1 LAFVPSSLML
11 GVTTHV
17 TTDISPIPLLWILPL
32 TLYLLS
38 FVLAFSRL
46 PGGLYRGSAI
56 LFALLVA
63 MLIAIQIDRLGWLH
77 ITWHLELSQ
86 GQLIGLHLFAF
97 FIAAL
102 ICHGDLAQRR
112 PSTARLTEYYLVI
125 ALGGMLGGVFN
136 SILAPWFFDRI
147 IEYPLLF
154 GVVFLLCP
162 SVRSWGDSKGTAS
175 YRREWIAGWLVY
187 GILTAMC
194 FAVLTIDQGA
204 VEIRRVRNF
213 FGTLLASHNKDSGLS
228 ALSHGTTIHGMQN
241 LSNPAR
247 RRDPLLYFT
256 KSSGIG
262 RVFLALDE
270 RPKTVGVIGLGA
282 GTVACYAGP
291 GQHWIFYEIN
301 PAVLRLARDASFF
314 TYLHDAESRGVEVQV
329 VLGDGRLSIDSNP
342 TIHDVLIIDAFSSDA
357 IPVHLLTREA
367 LQIYLSKLSA
377 HGLLVFHI
385 TNRFVDLT
393 PVLADLAR
401 ELGLISVFYSHEES
415 NCNSWWMVLARNKN
429 DLGSLAYEPRWRRFR
444 GSPTARVWTDDFS
457 NIYSAF
463 WPRGV
468 GDVPQASLEP

>member
-1 LAFVPSSLML
+1 
-11 GVTTHV
+11 V

-46 PGGLYRGSAI
+46 PAGLYRCSAI

-63 MLIAIQIDRLGWLH
+63 MLIAVQIDRLGWLH

-102 ICHGDLAQRR
+102 VCHGDLAHLR

-136 SILAPWFFDRI
+136 SIVAPSFFDRI

-162 SVRSWGDSKGTAS
+162 NVGVWGGRTNARSPS
-175 YRREWIAGWLVY
+175 RLLVAGSAIY
-187 GILTAMC
+187 GISTAVC
-194 FAVLTIDQGA
+194 FAVLTMDQSA
-204 VEIRRVRNF
+204 VQIRRVRNF
-213 FGTLLASHNKDSGLS
+213 FGTLLASHDKDSGLS
-228 ALSHGTTIHGMQN
+228 ALSHGTTMHGMQN
-241 LSNPAR
+241 LSSPAR
-247 RRDPLLYFT
+247 RREPLLYFT
-256 KSSGIG
+256 RSSGIG
-262 RVFLALDE
+262 RVFLALDD
-270 RPKTVGVIGLGA
+270 RPGTVGVIGLGA
-282 GTVACYAGP
+282 GTVVCYARP
-291 GQHWIFYEIN
+291 GQHCIFYEIN
-301 PAVLRLARDASFF
+301 PAVLRLARDSSFF
-314 TYLHDAESRGVEVQV
+314 TYLHDAQSRGVEVQV

-367 LQIYLSKLSA
+367 LQIYLRKLSA

-401 ELGLISVFYSHEES
+401 ELGLISLFYSHEES
-415 NCNSWWMVLARNKN
+415 NCNSWWMVLARDKN
-429 DLGSLAYEPRWRRFR
+429 DLGSLAYEPRWRLFR

-457 NIYSAF
+457 NIYSVF

-468 GDVPQASLEP
+468 GDVPQATLEP